1 MTAYPSLF
9 VSHGS
14 PMMALEDSAARRFL
28 GELGARILGEIGRP
42 RGVLIASAH
51 WEAHELAFTT
61 AAKLPTIHDFGGF
74 PRRLYECRYEPPGAE
89 EAVAK
94 AAGLLQAA
102 GMEVYGDPRRG
113 LDHGA
118 WVPLMLMFP
127 DADVPMAQITIQT
140 PLGPAH
146 QIEVGRTLAPL
157 REEGILIV
165 GSGNITHNL
174 PEMDRQAPDSDAH
187 DWVKEFSEWVK
198 AALDEGRIDDLVGWE
213 ANAPHARRSHPSDE
227 HFLPLFTAL
236 GAGGEGAKVERIH
249 TSYSY
254 ASLAMDMY
262 AFG

>member
-1 MTAYPSLF
+1 MTALPSLF

-28 GELGARILGEIGRP
+28 GDLGREIGKP
-42 RGVLIASAH
+42 KGVIIASAH
-51 WEAHELAFTT
+51 WEAYELAFTT

-74 PRRLYECRYEPPGAE
+74 PRRLYECRYEPPGAD

-94 AAGLLQAA
+94 AAALLRAA
-102 GMEVYGDPRRG
+102 GMEVYGDPQRG

-127 DADVPMAQITIQT
+127 DEDVPMAQMTIQT

-146 QIEVGRTLAPL
+146 QLEVGRLLAPL

-174 PEMDRQAPDSDAH
+174 PEMDRKAPDSDAH

-198 AALDEGRIDDLVGWE
+198 SALDEGRIDDLVGWE
-213 ANAPHARRSHPSDE
+213 TSAPHARRSHPSDE
-227 HFLPLFTAL
+227 HFLPLFTAI
-236 GAGGEGAKVERIH
+236 GAGGEGATPERIH

-262 AFG
+262 AFQ